1 MCTVTLVRKEGKII
15 ITSNRDERTP
25 RPASHKPELQLVG
38 NKKLLFPKDP
48 LAGGSWFVVD
58 DDSNVGVLLNG
69 ADKPHSIKP
78 SYRMSR
84 GVILLNLLAASSPI
98 NEWQKIDLTEIE
110 PFTVILTQG
119 RQSYQL
125 QWNETAK
132 NMVSLEDTGNFIWSS
147 ATLYTEEIRLAR
159 AKWFST
165 FLSEFPEATP
175 QQLREFHKYTK
186 GNDPKNGL
194 VINRD
199 NIVQTQSITQAVIE
213 NNKVELHHDDLLTSN
228 AYTNSLLIV

>member
-15 ITSNRDERTP
+15 ITSNRDERTT

-58 DDSNVGVLLNG
+58 DESNVGVLLNG
-69 ADKPHSIKP
+69 ADKPHDIKP

>member
-1 MCTVTLVRKEGKII
+1 MCTVTLVRNEGKII
-15 ITSNRDERTP
+15 ITSNRDERTS

-69 ADKPHSIKP
+69 ADKPHAIKS

-84 GVILLNLLAASSPI
+84 GIILLNLLAASSPI
-98 NEWQKIDLTEIE
+98 NEWQKIDLSEIE

-125 QWNETAK
+125 QWNEITK
-132 NMVSLEDTGNFIWSS
+132 NMVSLVDTGNFIWSS
-147 ATLYTEEIRLAR
+147 ATLYTEDIRLAR
-159 AKWFST
+159 ANWFNT
-165 FLSEFPEATP
+165 FLNEFPEATP